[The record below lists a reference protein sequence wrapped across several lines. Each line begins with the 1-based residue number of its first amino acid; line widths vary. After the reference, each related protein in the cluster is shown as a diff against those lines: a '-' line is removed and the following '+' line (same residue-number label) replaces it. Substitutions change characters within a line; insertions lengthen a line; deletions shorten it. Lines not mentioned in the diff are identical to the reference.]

1 MKTQKFTQ
9 LVIIGII
16 VAFITIPSH
25 ITLALRPKEIADI
38 ATQVTI
44 RITGISNGSG
54 VIIGKNGNT
63 YTVLTNS
70 HVFENHPTGKFE
82 IITPDGR
89 KHQLNNLR
97 KIANLDLA
105 TLEFNSIQ
113 EYRVVELGD
122 SNRITRGEDIYVSGF
137 PANQDLNFSSDRI
150 TRIITKARPGGY
162 ALVYRIGA
170 FPGMSGGPILDSDG
184 KLVGIH
190 GETQSVS
197 LGIGRS
203 TPEEYGIPLQTFLN
217 ATSISRSSPPPI
229 TRPSPSPSPS
239 PTPTFTPSPPPSP
252 SRYTKLE
259 TLLKA
264 QDFREADLETD
275 RVMLAVANRQSE
287 GWLRIEDAENFPCK
301 ELRTID
307 NLWLKYSQGK
317 FGISVQQE
325 IYKNLGGTKQYN
337 EKVWE
342 SFGDRVGWRKQGSWL
357 ITNDLN
363 FSLSAPT
370 GQLPTT
376 TTLLLSGDLEWSK
389 HNGIFL
395 HNHKTRDFPP
405 VKTCRV

>member
-1 MKTQKFTQ
+1 
-9 LVIIGII
+9 IIGII

-54 VIIGKNGNT
+54 VIISRNGNT

-70 HVFENHPTGKFE
+70 HVFENHPNGKFE

-97 KIANLDLA
+97 RIANLDLA

-113 EYRVVELGD
+113 EYRVVEPGD
-122 SNRITRGEDIYVSGF
+122 SSRITRGEDIYVSGF

-197 LGIGRS
+197 LGPGRS

-217 ATSISRSSPPPI
+217 ASSISSPPP
-229 TRPSPSPSPS
+229 T
-239 PTPTFTPSPPPSP
+239 P

-259 TLLKA
+259 TLLKS
-264 QDFREADLETD
+264 QDFREADIETAK
-275 RVMLAVANRQSE
+275 VMLAVANRQSE

-325 IYKNLGGTKQYN
+325 IYKNLGGTKQFDVD
-337 EKVWE
+337 VWR
-342 SFGDRVGWRKQGSWL
+342 SLGDRVGWRKQGSWL
-357 ITNDLN
+357 GYSDLN
-363 FSLSAPT
+363 YSLSAPT
-370 GQLPTT
+370 GHLPI
-376 TTLLLSGDLEWSK
+376 GY
-389 HNGIFL
+389 
-395 HNHKTRDFPP
+395 P
-405 VKTCRV
+405 

>member
-54 VIIGKNGNT
+54 VIISRNGNT

-70 HVFENHPTGKFE
+70 HVFENHPNGKFE

-97 KIANLDLA
+97 RIANLDLA

-113 EYRVVELGD
+113 AYRVVEPGD
-122 SNRITRGEDIYVSGF
+122 SSRITRGEDIYVSGF

-197 LGIGRS
+197 LGPGRS

-217 ATSISRSSPPPI
+217 ATSISSPPPI
-229 TRPSPSPSPS
+229 TRPSPSPSP
-239 PTPTFTPSPPPSP
+239 TPTFRPSP
-252 SRYTKLE
+252 
-259 TLLKA
+259 
-264 QDFREADLETD
+264 
-275 RVMLAVANRQSE
+275 
-287 GWLRIEDAENFPCK
+287 
-301 ELRTID
+301 
-307 NLWLKYSQGK
+307 
-317 FGISVQQE
+317 
-325 IYKNLGGTKQYN
+325 
-337 EKVWE
+337 
-342 SFGDRVGWRKQGSWL
+342 
-357 ITNDLN
+357 
-363 FSLSAPT
+363 
-370 GQLPTT
+370 
-376 TTLLLSGDLEWSK
+376 
-389 HNGIFL
+389 
-395 HNHKTRDFPP
+395 
-405 VKTCRV
+405 

>member
-1 MKTQKFTQ
+1 MILFRRC
-9 LVIIGII
+9 L
-16 VAFITIPSH
+16 
-25 ITLALRPKEIADI
+25 
-38 ATQVTI
+38 
-44 RITGISNGSG
+44 
-54 VIIGKNGNT
+54 
-63 YTVLTNS
+63 
-70 HVFENHPTGKFE
+70 
-82 IITPDGR
+82 
-89 KHQLNNLR
+89 LNNLR

-113 EYRVVELGD
+113 EYRVVEPGD

-190 GETQSVS
+190 GQTQSVP
-197 LGIGRS
+197 LDFGRS

-217 ATSISRSSPPPI
+217 APPP
-229 TRPSPSPSPS
+229 T
-239 PTPTFTPSPPPSP
+239 P

-264 QDFREADLETD
+264 QDFREADLETN

-287 GWLRIEDAENFPCK
+287 GWFRIEDAENFPCQ

-325 IYKNLGGTKQYN
+325 IYKNLGGTKQFDEN
-337 EKVWE
+337 VWR
-342 SFGDRVGWRKQGSWL
+342 SFGDRVGWRRYRSWL
-357 ITNDLN
+357 YYIDLN

-370 GQLPTT
+370 GQLPTGLNRPRLG
-376 TTLLLSGDLEWSK
+376 LLGAVVPS
-389 HNGIFL
+389 
-395 HNHKTRDFPP
+395 FPLLP
-405 VKTCRV
+405 SCQDM

>member
-1 MKTQKFTQ
+1 MKTQKFTR
-9 LVIIGII
+9 LVIIAII
-16 VAFITIPSH
+16 VAFITISSS

-44 RITGISNGSG
+44 RITGISNSSG
-54 VIIGKNGNT
+54 VIISKNGDT

-70 HVFENHPTGKFE
+70 HVFQNHPTGKFE

-137 PANQDLNFSSDRI
+137 PANQDLNFSQSGI

-190 GETQSVS
+190 GQTQSVP
-197 LGIGRS
+197 LDFGRS

-217 ATSISRSSPPPI
+217 VTSISRSSPPPI

-239 PTPTFTPSPPPSP
+239 PIPTSRPSLPTTP
-252 SRYTKLE
+252 SRYTKL
-259 TLLKA
+259 
-264 QDFREADLETD
+264 
-275 RVMLAVANRQSE
+275 
-287 GWLRIEDAENFPCK
+287 
-301 ELRTID
+301 
-307 NLWLKYSQGK
+307 
-317 FGISVQQE
+317 
-325 IYKNLGGTKQYN
+325 
-337 EKVWE
+337 
-342 SFGDRVGWRKQGSWL
+342 
-357 ITNDLN
+357 
-363 FSLSAPT
+363 
-370 GQLPTT
+370 
-376 TTLLLSGDLEWSK
+376 
-389 HNGIFL
+389 
-395 HNHKTRDFPP
+395 
-405 VKTCRV
+405 